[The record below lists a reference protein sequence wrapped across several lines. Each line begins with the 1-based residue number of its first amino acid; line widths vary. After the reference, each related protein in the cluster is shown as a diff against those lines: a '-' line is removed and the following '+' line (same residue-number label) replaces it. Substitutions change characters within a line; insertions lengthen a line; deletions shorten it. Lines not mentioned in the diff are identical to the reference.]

1 MRKGFAKSFRIIFML
16 KYKIINIHQRIKT
29 QHIVVLL
36 RFWNLPMLLYHKNV
50 VRVKEFFVR
59 GAVADLQKSK
69 WLLLTAAI
77 AGIPSNNIPEFF
89 YPQCRSALSAV
100 LTGI

>member
-1 MRKGFAKSFRIIFML
+1 MRKGFVKSFRIIFML
-16 KYKIINIHQRIKT
+16 KYKPSENQNP

-36 RFWNLPMLLYHKNV
+36 RFWNLQALLYHKNV
-50 VRVKEFFVR
+50 VLVKEFFVR

-77 AGIPSNNIPEFF
+77 AAFPYS
-89 YPQCRSALSAV
+89 S
-100 LTGI
+100 

>member
-1 MRKGFAKSFRIIFML
+1 MRKGFVKSFRIIFML
-16 KYKIINIHQRIKT
+16 KYKPSENQNP

-36 RFWNLPMLLYHKNV
+36 RFWNLQALLYHKNV
-50 VRVKEFFVR
+50 VLVKEFFVR

-69 WLLLTAAI
+69 RLLLTAAI